1 MNNLLNVS
9 NPDEKI
15 KNILKQAINT
25 RQSKIEQLT
34 SQIDSIKKQEEDNII
49 FVPLSEPPE
58 ITPQEVA
65 SSIASIIGDVLTG
78 FSEGVQQIREDTD
91 TIHSSSQMGGQVDAN
106 ATAGT
111 GANQTSFSASWSA
124 FDPTQ
129 SHFYEYPVRAFHQQ
143 VSDHHHVE
151 TGG

>member
-1 MNNLLNVS
+1 MTNLLNVS

-25 RQSKIEQLT
+25 RQSKIEQIS

-49 FVPLSEPPE
+49 FSPLYEPPE

-78 FSEGVQQIREDTD
+78 FSEGVQQIKADTD
-91 TIHSSSQMGGQVDAN
+91 TIQSSQSGGQTDVK
-106 ATAGT
+106 
-111 GANQTSFSASWSA
+111 
-124 FDPTQ
+124 
-129 SHFYEYPVRAFHQQ
+129 
-143 VSDHHHVE
+143 
-151 TGG
+151 